1 MTSLLCGC
9 VSHHAPL
16 AASQPLP
23 QRPIASI
30 QELMQAEIDTAADGV
45 WNAVETINT
54 TAGTEEHQPRTPEE
68 WVAAR
73 NAAITLVEATNLLV
87 IDGRR
92 VGAKEFPAEADG
104 ALDSLHIQELVDA
117 KRPMFDGFAAA
128 LREAGLGAMAAIDAK
143 DPAALVKAGGEID
156 EVCEACHL
164 TFWYPNQVIPA
175 FPDANDPHRPIF
187 RAGTSTKNSAEAHA
201 LKPADAD

>member
-1 MTSLLCGC
+1 MTFLLGAC
-9 VSHHAPL
+9 VSHDVPP
-16 AASQPLP
+16 AANQPSA
-23 QRPIASI
+23 QQPIASL
-30 QELMQAEIDTAADGV
+30 QEIMLAEVDTSADGV
-45 WNAVETINT
+45 WNAVETIST
-54 TAGTEEHQPRTPEE
+54 TAGNEERQPRTPEE

-92 VGAKEFPAEADG
+92 VGAKEFSAEADG
-104 ALDSLHIQELVDA
+104 ALDSVHIQELIDA
-117 KRPMFDGFAAA
+117 KRPAFNAFAAA
-128 LREAGLGAMAAIDAK
+128 LRQAGLGAIAAIDAK

-175 FPDANDPHRPIF
+175 FPDANDPHRPIY
-187 RAGTSTKNSAEAHA
+187 RAGTSAK
-201 LKPADAD
+201 